1 LIAAVAAMTTAAAPT
16 SEAFQT
22 RISAL
27 FCQQETKGKRWP
39 KPPVGCRHHQKPLA
53 LNFREFAAP
62 TNLWSLVENMPTYQW
77 VMHVLGEYREMA
89 DNDDGYRRQMLLGV
103 VQDLEAKAR
112 NLLRQS
118 QEPDP
123 NKK

>member
-1 LIAAVAAMTTAAAPT
+1 
-16 SEAFQT
+16 
-22 RISAL
+22 
-27 FCQQETKGKRWP
+27 
-39 KPPVGCRHHQKPLA
+39 